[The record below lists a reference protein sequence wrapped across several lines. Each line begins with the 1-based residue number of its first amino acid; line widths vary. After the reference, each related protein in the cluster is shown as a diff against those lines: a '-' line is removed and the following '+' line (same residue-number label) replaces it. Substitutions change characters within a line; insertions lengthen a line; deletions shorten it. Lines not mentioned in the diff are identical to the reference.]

1 MLLRTRRQHL
11 NYLDCRL
18 APRTFTIVSSISAS
32 GPRKRQ
38 TEPRAVK
45 CVQIHWCQTH
55 VTVIVTQA
63 ALHTLTPEDVGYII
77 MYHSLRGLD
86 QYAMVESLA

>member
-1 MLLRTRRQHL
+1 MLLRTRRRHL

-18 APRTFTIVSSISAS
+18 APCTFTIVSSISTS

-38 TEPRAVK
+38 TEPRAVQRA
-45 CVQIHWCQTH
+45 QIHWCQTH
-55 VTVIVTQA
+55 VTIIVTQV
-63 ALHTLTPEDVGYII
+63 ALHTLTPEDVGYIV
-77 MYHSLRGLD
+77 MYHSLRGLG